1 MMLKKIMLMIL
12 FLTLTL
18 SVFACGESLSTTTTP
33 LTTNTTTIDE
43 RPGIIDE
50 TYESLIQTFPTE
62 FSIDTFLPT
71 LVDDDFEIDYYID
84 DVLLTNNKIDY
95 IAQGFDE
102 VIEVKVV
109 ITYESFSK
117 EYIYEI
123 LMLRDEDLYNEELT
137 NQRFSEIIEEVREYI
152 PEVLF
157 SDLTIPEIDITGAEI
172 TISTEEATIFNNR
185 LIFTFPDIDE
195 TINLDIQVE
204 YNRET
209 RNYQLPVIFSNFY
222 NLPKIPEIHIL
233 TDEQAPI
240 ETKEDYVYGYLDM
253 FSYDQYNNSILELGG
268 IRTRIKLRG
277 NSTLVMPKKPYKIKF
292 DEKQNMLSEYAEKE
306 WVLLANFADQTL
318 VRNAVA
324 YQMAHDLDMAF
335 SPMVRFVDLYI
346 NNVYQGNYLLSDQ
359 IEVSSNRVNVE
370 EKSPNI
376 DSGYLIEFDKR
387 LYDEGLDVTEENFF
401 LIEGIP
407 FVIKSPDIEEDYY
420 SNDQYLFIESYMR
433 TVYDTLRD
441 KEDYS
446 LYIDEASFID
456 WFIVSEVMKNVD
468 SGYSSVYFHK
478 DAGGL
483 LKMGPV
489 WDFDLSSGNYGHLQ
503 VDLRGPLGWYTPRY
517 DKNVFFMYLL
527 EYDGFKAALK
537 QRWNE
542 VYETVI
548 LQGLENVYIFADS
561 IARSR
566 SMNFDMWDI
575 IGTYEDWFISP
586 EILALDTYEE
596 QLYFLYNFL
605 ETRIAWLNQ
614 EINLF

>member
-1 MMLKKIMLMIL
+1 MIL

-18 SVFACGESLSTTTTP
+18 SVFACGESLSTTTIP
-33 LTTNTTTIDE
+33 LTTNTTTTDE
-43 RPGIIDE
+43 RPMIIDE
-50 TYESLIQTFPTE
+50 TYENLIQTFPTE

-109 ITYESFSK
+109 ITYKLFSK
-117 EYIYEI
+117 EYFYEI

-137 NQRFSEIIEEVREYI
+137 NQRFLEIIEEVRDYI

-172 TISTEEATIFNNR
+172 TISTQEATIFNNR

-209 RNYQLPVIFSNFY
+209 RIYQLPVIFSNFY

-253 FSYDQYNNSILELGG
+253 YSYDQYNNSILELGG

-324 YQMAHDLDMAF
+324 YQMANDLDMAF

-359 IEVSSNRVNVE
+359 IEVSSNRVDVE

-376 DSGYLIEFDKR
+376 DTGYLIEFDKR
-387 LYDEGLDVTEENFF
+387 LYDEGLEVTEENFF

-542 VYETVI
+542 VYESVI

>member
-1 MMLKKIMLMIL
+1 MLKKILLLIL
-12 FLTLTL
+12 FVGISL
-18 SVFACGESLSTTTTP
+18 SVIACGESSSTAITSTNLISTTTT
-33 LTTNTTTIDE
+33 DE
-43 RPGIIDE
+43 RPILIDE
-50 TYESLIQTFPTE
+50 AYENLITNLPTE
-62 FSIDTFLPT
+62 FSLDIILPDIPNEDFLVEYFVDNNK
-71 LVDDDFEIDYYID
+71 LVDNTLNY
-84 DVLLTNNKIDY
+84 V
-95 IAQGFDE
+95 AQGFDE
-102 VIEVKVV
+102 IIDVEIR
-109 ITYESFSK
+109 ITYKSYTK
-117 EYIYEI
+117 EYTFEI
-123 LMLRDEDLYNEELT
+123 LMLRDEDLYNQELT
-137 NQRFSEIIEEVREYI
+137 NQRFSEIIEEVRTFI
-152 PEVLF
+152 PEVLV
-157 SDLTIPEIDITGAEI
+157 SDFTIPEIDIPGAEI
-172 TISTEEATIFNNR
+172 LISTSDATIYNNR
-185 LIFTFPDIDE
+185 LIFTFPDYDE
-195 TINLDIQVE
+195 EVNLSIQIE

-209 RNYQLPVIFSNFY
+209 RNYQLPVIFSNFS
-222 NLPKIPEIHIL
+222 NLLKIPEIYIL
-233 TDEQAPI
+233 TDESAPI

-268 IRTRIKLRG
+268 IRMRIKLRG

-292 DEKQNMLSEYAEKE
+292 DEKQNMLSEYQEKE

-324 YQMAHDLDMAF
+324 YQMANDLDMAF

-359 IEVSSNRVNVE
+359 IEVSTNRVNVE
-370 EKSPNI
+370 EKSPNM
-376 DSGYLIEFDKR
+376 DTGYLIEFDKR
-387 LYDEGLDVTEENFF
+387 LYDEGLEVTEENFF

-407 FVIKSPDIEEDYY
+407 FVIKSPDIEDDHYN
-420 SNDQYLFIESYMR
+420 NDQYLFIESYMR

-503 VDLRGPLGWYTPRY
+503 EDLRGPIGWYTPRP

-527 EYDGFKAALK
+527 EYEGFKTALK

-548 LQGLENVYIFADS
+548 LQALENVYLFADS

-575 IGTYEDWFISP
+575 IGKYEDWFISP

-596 QLYFLYNFL
+596 QLFFLYDFL
-605 ETRIAWLNQ
+605 DTRMTWLNQ
-614 EINLF
+614 EINAF

>member
-1 MMLKKIMLMIL
+1 MMKKITLLLL
-12 FLTLTL
+12 FVGL
-18 SVFACGESLSTTTTP
+18 SVSILACSSLSSTNQ
-33 LTTNTTTIDE
+33 TTNTTTIDE
-43 RPGIIDE
+43 RPGLIDVFFNNLVE
-50 TYESLIQTFPTE
+50 TLPPE
-62 FSIDTFLPT
+62 FSSDIILPT
-71 LVDDDFEIDYYID
+71 SEDEEYDIEYYLEDI
-84 DVLLTNNKIDY
+84 LLENNQLTY

-102 VIEVKVV
+102 TLEVEIVIS
-109 ITYESFSK
+109 YENYSK
-117 EYIYEI
+117 TFTYEI

-137 NQRFSEIIEEVREYI
+137 NQRFSEIFDEVKDFI
-152 PEVLF
+152 PEVLV
-157 SDLTIPEIDITGAEI
+157 SDYTIPEFDITGADI
-172 TISTEEATIFNNR
+172 TVSTSEATIFNNR
-185 LIFTFPDIDE
+185 LIFTFPEYDE
-195 TINLDIQVE
+195 EVNLDIEIE

-209 RNYQLPVIFSNFY
+209 RNYQIPVIFSSFS
-222 NLPKIPEIHIL
+222 NLPKIPEIYIL
-233 TDEQAPI
+233 TDEFAPI

-253 FSYDQYNNSILELGG
+253 FSYDDYNNSILELGG
-268 IRTRIKLRG
+268 IRMRIKLRG
-277 NSTLVMPKKPYKIKF
+277 NSTLFMPKKPYKIKF
-292 DEKQNMLSEYAEKE
+292 DEKQNMLSDYQEKE

-324 YQMAHDLDMAF
+324 YQMADDLDMDF

-359 IEVSSNRVNVE
+359 IEVSTNRVDVE
-370 EKSPNI
+370 EKSPNM
-376 DSGYLIEFDKR
+376 DTGYLIEFDKR
-387 LYDEGLDVTEENFF
+387 LYDEGLEVTEENFF

-407 FVIKSPDIEEDYY
+407 FVIKSPDIEDDHYN
-420 SNDQYLFIESYMR
+420 NDHYLFIESYMR

-446 LYIDEASFID
+446 IYIDEASFID

-503 VDLRGPLGWYTPRY
+503 EDLRGPIGWYTPRPE
-517 DKNVFFMYLL
+517 KNVFFMYLL
-527 EYDGFKAALK
+527 EYEEFQNALK
-537 QRWNE
+537 ARWNE

-548 LQGLENVYIFADS
+548 LQALENVYLFADS

-596 QLYFLYNFL
+596 QLFFLYDFL
-605 ETRIAWLNQ
+605 DTRIAWLNQ
-614 EINLF
+614 EINLL

>member
-1 MMLKKIMLMIL
+1 MLKKISLFVLFGLIVVGIL
-12 FLTLTL
+12 G
-18 SVFACGESLSTTTTP
+18 CGSFTTTNQTSI
-33 LTTNTTTIDE
+33 TTTIDE
-43 RPGIIDE
+43 RPLMIDAVYNNLVE
-50 TYESLIQTFPTE
+50 VLPTE
-62 FSIDTFLPT
+62 FSLDVFLPT
-71 LVDDDFEIDYYID
+71 LEDEEYDIEYYLND
-84 DVLLTNNKIDY
+84 LLLINNKLKY
-95 IAQGFDE
+95 LAQGFDE
-102 VIEVKVV
+102 TVEIEIV
-109 ITYESFSK
+109 ITYE
-117 EYIYEI
+117 EYTKTYLYEI
-123 LMLRDEDLYNEELT
+123 LMLRDEELYNEEQT
-137 NQRFSEIIEEVREYI
+137 NQRFSEIFDEVKDFF
-152 PEVLF
+152 PEVLV
-157 SDLTIPEIDITGAEI
+157 SDFTIPEFDISGADI
-172 TISTEEATIFNNR
+172 TISTSEATIYNNR
-185 LIFTFPDIDE
+185 LIFTFPDYDE
-195 TINLDIQVE
+195 EVNLNIEVE

-209 RNYQLPVIFSNFY
+209 RNYQIPVIFSSFS
-222 NLPKIPEIHIL
+222 NLPKIPEIYIL
-233 TDEQAPI
+233 TDESAPI

-292 DEKQNMLSEYAEKE
+292 DEKQNMLSEYQEKE

-324 YQMAHDLDMAF
+324 YQMANDLNMDF

-359 IEVSSNRVNVE
+359 IEVSTNRVNVE
-370 EKSPNI
+370 EKSPNM
-376 DSGYLIEFDKR
+376 DTGYLIEFDKR
-387 LYDEGLDVTEENFF
+387 LYDGGLENSEENFF

-407 FVIKSPDIEEDYY
+407 FVIKSPDIEDDHYN
-420 SNDQYLFIESYMR
+420 NDQYLFIESYMR

-503 VDLRGPLGWYTPRY
+503 EDLRGPIGWYTPRA

-548 LQGLENVYIFADS
+548 LQALANVYIFADS

-596 QLYFLYNFL
+596 QLFFLYDFL
-605 ETRIAWLNQ
+605 DTRITWLNQ
-614 EINLF
+614 EINAF